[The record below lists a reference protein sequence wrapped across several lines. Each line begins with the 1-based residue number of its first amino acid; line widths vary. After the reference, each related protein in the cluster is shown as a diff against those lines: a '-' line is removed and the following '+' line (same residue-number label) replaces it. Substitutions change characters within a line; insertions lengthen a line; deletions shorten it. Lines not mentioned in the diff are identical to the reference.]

1 MRTAELPWQADPTRR
16 FARLA
21 DRPWA
26 VLLDS
31 CRDRGARG
39 RYDICAADP
48 WLTLECRGREALITR
63 RGEREIVRGDPF
75 KLLRNLLKPL
85 NIGNTDLPFSGGA
98 IGYFAYEL
106 GRGCVDLGAPARSF
120 PGYPEMA
127 VGLYDWAVV
136 SDHRERRCRLV
147 AQERDP
153 QTARRWDGL
162 LELLSADAPAPA
174 APDYRV
180 LAPPRSNFTR
190 AGYGRAFRA
199 VRDYLRAGDCYQ
211 VNLAQRWAAPS
222 EGRLWT
228 AYLRSRRDNPAPFSG
243 YFRHPRAEIA
253 SASPERFLR
262 ARDGRVETRPIKGT
276 LRREPG
282 GGRGRP
288 GAARRQRQGPRR
300 EPDDRRPAAQRPG
313 QELRAR
319 HGAGAGAVPGRE
331 LRHRAPPG
339 EHRDRAAAR
348 GPRRAGPVGGLLS
361 GRLHHRRAEAPGDA
375 DHRGAGAGPARGV
388 LRQPGLPGPRRRHGT
403 AASPSAPWCRRTAR
417 PACTRAAGWCTTRR
431 RAPNTPN
438 APTRRAR
445 CWRCWRR
452 SAPSEVVVRVS
463 LNFWWPR

>member
-162 LELLSADAPAPA
+162 LELLSADGPAPA

-282 GGRGRP
+282 GDE
-288 GAARRQRQGPRR
+288 AARARLAASAKDRAENLMIVDLLRNDLGKNCEPGTVRAPELFRVESFATVHHLVSTVTGRLRAGRDALDLLAGCFPGGSITGAPKRR
-300 EPDDRRPAAQRPG
+300 AMQIIEELEPDPRGVYCGSLAYLGHDGGMDSSIAIRTLVQADG
-313 QELRAR
+313 ETCL
-319 HGAGAGAVPGRE
+319 HAG
-331 LRHRAPPG
+331 
-339 EHRDRAAAR
+339 
-348 GPRRAGPVGGLLS
+348 GGLVHDS
-361 GRLHHRRAEAPGDA
+361 EEGAEHAECADKARALLEVLEAF
-375 DHRGAGAGPARGV
+375 RG
-388 LRQPGLPGPRRRHGT
+388 
-403 AASPSAPWCRRTAR
+403 
-417 PACTRAAGWCTTRR
+417 
-431 RAPNTPN
+431 
-438 APTRRAR
+438 
-445 CWRCWRR
+445 
-452 SAPSEVVVRVS
+452 
-463 LNFWWPR
+463 

>member
-180 LAPPRSNFTR
+180 LAEPRSNFTR

-199 VRDYLRAGDCYQ
+199 VREYLRAGDCYQ

-282 GGRGRP
+282 GDE
-288 GAARRQRQGPRR
+288 AARARLAASAKDRAENLMIVDLLRNDLGKNCEPGTVRAPELFRVESFATVHHLVSTVTGRLRAGRDALDLLAGCFPGGSITGAPKRR
-300 EPDDRRPAAQRPG
+300 AMQIIEELEPDPRGVYCGSLAYLGHDGGMDSSIAIRTLVQADG
-313 QELRAR
+313 ETCL
-319 HGAGAGAVPGRE
+319 HAG
-331 LRHRAPPG
+331 
-339 EHRDRAAAR
+339 
-348 GPRRAGPVGGLLS
+348 GGLVHDS
-361 GRLHHRRAEAPGDA
+361 EEGAEYAECADKARALLETLEAF
-375 DHRGAGAGPARGV
+375 RG
-388 LRQPGLPGPRRRHGT
+388 
-403 AASPSAPWCRRTAR
+403 
-417 PACTRAAGWCTTRR
+417 
-431 RAPNTPN
+431 
-438 APTRRAR
+438 
-445 CWRCWRR
+445 
-452 SAPSEVVVRVS
+452 
-463 LNFWWPR
+463 